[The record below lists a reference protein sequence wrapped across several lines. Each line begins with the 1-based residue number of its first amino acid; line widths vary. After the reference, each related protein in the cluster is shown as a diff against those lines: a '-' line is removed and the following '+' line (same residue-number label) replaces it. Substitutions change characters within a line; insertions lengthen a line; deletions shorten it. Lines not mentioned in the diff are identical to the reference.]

1 MARASVATAAP
12 RLSADAGELPGT
24 GTLAGSRGREP
35 SPTTLHTP
43 GARGFPCSLSLGP
56 AQTCRSEKLGVR
68 WDGGRAGRV
77 AVSDS
82 QPGRG
87 HSSAETRVA
96 ARWVPG
102 ALAGSPEHRVALVP
116 PALQPRGGSL
126 CSSVPGR
133 LPPGP
138 VQGHLGPGAGG
149 DRARGGTSTR
159 TADGEAGDRVP
170 RRPSLA
176 PAARVTREELAA
188 SCRRVRGSPSQWGV
202 SPTSVSGV
210 RFGAS
215 AGQGPWGDAD
225 GVASWGGRAR
235 TSEPSSEVRLA
246 LHARA
251 AQRGAWPPA
260 ARPPPL
266 PPQPPRPEGRLP
278 VVVLDAP
285 GCRASPG
292 GFQPG
297 CLPRAFTLSLLCT
310 PPPPRPPGW

>member
-1 MARASVATAAP
+1 MGGGRDAWLSVTLSLAAGIP
-12 RLSADAGELPGT
+12 QRRR
-24 GTLAGSRGREP
+24 GSRRAG
-35 SPTTLHTP
+35 
-43 GARGFPCSLSLGP
+43 SLGP
-56 AQTCRSEKLGVR
+56 
-68 WDGGRAGRV
+68 W
-77 AVSDS
+77 
-82 QPGRG
+82 PGPQ
-87 HSSAETRVA
+87 ST
-96 ARWVPG
+96 
-102 ALAGSPEHRVALVP
+102 
-116 PALQPRGGSL
+116 ALQPRGGSL

-310 PPPPRPPGW
+310 PPPPPPTRLVMQSPLGLAHTVTACSGYCQMAQPGHLPPLFP